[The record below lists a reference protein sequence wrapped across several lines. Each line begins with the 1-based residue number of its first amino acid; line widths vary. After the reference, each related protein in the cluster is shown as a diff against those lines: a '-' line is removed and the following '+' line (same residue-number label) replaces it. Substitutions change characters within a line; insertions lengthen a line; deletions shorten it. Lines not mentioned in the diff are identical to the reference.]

1 MKEPASAFTFHIQV
15 QILVVGAFN
24 QDRVIFGNLR
34 FKLSRRD
41 TALLDSVTCSAGS
54 STAGALPGS
63 VAVTRGVL
71 VAGPVSATTTS
82 LSLVPGVATLSSRVL
97 LSLL

>member
-1 MKEPASAFTFHIQV
+1 MKEPAFTFHIQV
-15 QILVVGAFN
+15 PILV
-24 QDRVIFGNLR
+24 
-34 FKLSRRD
+34 
-41 TALLDSVTCSAGS
+41 ALLDSVTCSAGS

-82 LSLVPGVATLSSRVL
+82 LSLVPGVATLSFCVL